1 MFQKTVV
8 FDIPAGVAK
17 KLATGEYVRIGG
29 IIRE

>member
-8 FDIPAGVAK
+8 FDIPVGVTK
-17 KLATGEYVRIGG
+17 KLATGGYVRIGG